1 MEELETENLQQ
12 LLKGTKLN
20 AYQMALANR
29 EYQRLII
36 FAYDM
41 EQKVKK
47 NVGLDVVIKSVCFYP
62 WHDSEVSTLGGCTKC
77 KKYEEK

>member
-1 MEELETENLQQ
+1 MEKELMEELETENLQQ
-12 LLKGTKLN
+12 LLSGTKLN

-41 EQKVKK
+41 EQKVKN
-47 NVGLDVVIKSVCFYP
+47 NVGLDA
-62 WHDSEVSTLGGCTKC
+62 VSTSTD
-77 KKYEEK
+77 Y